1 MTLDDLKITHH
12 FGGGVYVKQTFVP
25 ANTVLEQHKHTFDHL
40 SFVVSGMVIVEC
52 GSERH
57 VMHGPSSILIKAGKA
72 HAFNAITD
80 SVVLCVHRTDVLD
93 PELVDQT
100 LVEA

>member
-40 SFVVSGMVIVEC
+40 SFVVI
-52 GSERH
+52 SE
-57 VMHGPSSILIKAGKA
+57 G
-72 HAFNAITD
+72 
-80 SVVLCVHRTDVLD
+80 
-93 PELVDQT
+93 
-100 LVEA
+100 